1 MSGLLAPS
9 EGIPFCFLPQVRTTE
24 ACVTILRR
32 AVAAVGEW
40 REFGLTALCSGRA
53 RGKARQTLSI
63 GGLGRVEAETQASR

>member
-1 MSGLLAPS
+1 MLALS
-9 EGIPFCFLPQVRTTE
+9 EGIPFCFLPRIRTTE

-53 RGKARQTLSI
+53 RARGKARQTLSI